1 MVMLMLMIMVVM
13 GMIVIV
19 VMILMCMP
27 SLAGFPEGHRFG
39 GLSTTA
45 GVTHIALPLFP
56 DDEPNLSKIQST
68 LRDRTLS
75 SWPCKTSS
83 RPSPQAEQTAMK

>member
-1 MVMLMLMIMVVM
+1 MVMLMIMVVM

-45 GVTHIALPLFP
+45 GVTHVALPLFQ
-56 DDEPNLSKIQST
+56 NLSKNQST